1 MNIIAVSTYT
11 KINSK
16 KQHFLTAFF
25 PPSLSGRFF
34 FTQHVA
40 MKPLSLSGAL
50 NLPIYG
56 RVSFYNSLNQK
67 KKPAASE
74 KKKMKSKCAALM
86 AGAAYLWNGAASHP
100 MRWTDA
106 RSTSRKYGAT
116 VTTYA
121 IVFLSA
127 FSRDCISLFF

>member
-74 KKKMKSKCAALM
+74 KKKNEEQVCCFDGGRCLSMEWGCIASNALDRC
-86 AGAAYLWNGAASHP
+86 S
-100 MRWTDA
+100 
-106 RSTSRKYGAT
+106 
-116 VTTYA
+116 
-121 IVFLSA
+121 
-127 FSRDCISLFF
+127 